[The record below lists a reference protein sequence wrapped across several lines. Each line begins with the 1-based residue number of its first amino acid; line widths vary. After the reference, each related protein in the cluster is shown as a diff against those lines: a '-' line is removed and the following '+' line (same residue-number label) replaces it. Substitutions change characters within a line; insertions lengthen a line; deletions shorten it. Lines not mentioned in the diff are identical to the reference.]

1 MRAAVSHAAHD
12 LRVDDEGITKR
23 GRQVRLLTRGGYWGR
38 IFPPQ
43 GIAGMALRF
52 KSQLMVVADD
62 EQALDAQDLVI
73 AVHDVRD
80 EVHPCPY
87 VGRGLNLPSD

>member
-62 EQALDAQDLVI
+62 EQALDAQDLVV